1 MQRLT
6 MQLSKEQSA
15 VVDHGPDPLCVIACA
30 GSGKTRTAVRLLAE
44 MRRRLDGQ
52 RGRIAL
58 LSFSNV
64 AVNTFQR
71 DYRDLGSAVGLLPHV
86 EIDTVDGFLT
96 SNILR
101 PHTHRTMK
109 APGNAFLVTG
119 TEPFLNSFTVF
130 DPQTKRSYPTASMRA
145 KLKAGQF
152 EFAAGETYAPIAI
165 PSGNAIAAINKLG
178 KLGAYSHDLGR
189 YWAYR
194 SLKEQPFLAKVLA
207 RRYSHILVDEAQD
220 IGPEHEA
227 ILEILVAA
235 GTKLSLG
242 GDPHQS
248 IYEFADADGKF
259 LSEYGKREGVAAKNL
274 TRNYRSVP
282 LILNVANKLSG
293 RSDCHDREPHA
304 HLSGAYYLPYKA
316 GDNDALLAAF
326 RNMARD
332 SKAEAQACAI
342 LCRGSGRVRELGGG
356 ADSPGQGTVKAFA
369 RAAIFRDKHQRYD
382 EAFHVTVSAV
392 VRLLAPTHG
401 DLASRLRRNGGEAGY
416 SGIRRAIWRFTRDAA
431 TGLPAGSLLADTQWH
446 PALVAAVKTL
456 LASLE
461 SEFGLKTGEN
471 VGNKLKKTGLGNQ
484 PLFAQP
490 DLAMEDNAPI
500 RICTVHQAKGES
512 IDAVM
517 YVADKAHIRA
527 MLDGPTTEN
536 GRIGYVAVTR
546 ARNLFVLAVPES
558 CLKEFEPGLQACGFL
573 RAGTA

>member
-1 MQRLT
+1 MI
-6 MQLSKEQSA
+6 LSEEQKN
-15 VVDHGPDPLCVIACA
+15 VVNHGLDPLCVMACA
-30 GSGKTRTAVRLLAE
+30 GSGKTSTAVRLLAE
-44 MRRRLDGQ
+44 MRRRLHGK

-71 DYRDLGSAVGLLPHV
+71 DYRHLGPTNGVLPHV

-101 PHTHRTMK
+101 PHAHRTMK
-109 APGNAFLVTG
+109 ASRCAYLVNG
-119 TEPFLNSFTVF
+119 TEPFLNGFTVY
-130 DPQTKRSYPTASMRA
+130 DPKTKRSYPTADIRA

-152 EFAAGETYAPIAI
+152 EFAAGETFAPVAV
-165 PSGNAIAAINKLG
+165 PPGNAIAAINKLG
-178 KLGAYSHDLGR
+178 SHGAYSHDLGR
-189 YWAYR
+189 YWAFR
-194 SLKEQPFLAKVLA
+194 SLKEQPFLARVLA

-235 GTKLSLG
+235 GSRFSLI

-259 LSEYGKREGVAAKNL
+259 LGAYGKRTGVTEKNL

-282 LILNVANKLSG
+282 VILGVANNLSG
-293 RSDCHDREPHA
+293 RKDSHDREPHP
-304 HLSGAYYLPYKA
+304 HLSGAYYLSYKKSDHD
-316 GDNDALLAAF
+316 GLLAAF
-326 RNMARD
+326 RHMAEN
-332 SKAEAQACAI
+332 SKAESQARAV
-342 LCRGSGRVRELGGG
+342 LCRSSGQVEKLGGV
-356 ADSPGQGTVKAFA
+356 ADSPGQGTIRAFA

-382 EAFHVTVSAV
+382 EAFHTTVSAV
-392 VRLLAPTHG
+392 ARLLAPAHG
-401 DLASRLRRNGGEAGY
+401 DLSSRLRRNGGEPGY
-416 SGIRRAIWRFTRDAA
+416 AEIRRAIWRFTRDAT

-446 PALVAAVKTL
+446 PALVDAVKTL
-456 LASLE
+456 LTSLE
-461 SEFGLKTGEN
+461 RDFGLKAGDKI
-471 VGNKLKKTGLGNQ
+471 GNKLKKTGLINQ
-484 PLFAQP
+484 PLFVQP
-490 DLAMEDNAPI
+490 GLVQEDNAPI

-517 YVADKAHIRA
+517 YVAERGHIRA

-546 ARNLFVLAVPES
+546 ARNLFVLAVPEAS
-558 CLKEFEPGLQACGFL
+558 LKEFEPELKSLGFE
-573 RAGTA
+573 RAGTT